1 MINVIDDLFN
11 EVNVKYLSNNS
22 FYYYRIIITSFQ
34 DVTRFLFELRI
45 YLRRMQIQRNRK
57 LR

>member
-45 YLRRMQIQRNRK
+45 YLRGMQIQRNRK

>member
-22 FYYYRIIITSFQ
+22 FYYYRIIVASFQ
-34 DVTRFLFELRI
+34 DVTRFLFEFRI
-45 YLRRMQIQRNRK
+45 YLREIEIQRNRK